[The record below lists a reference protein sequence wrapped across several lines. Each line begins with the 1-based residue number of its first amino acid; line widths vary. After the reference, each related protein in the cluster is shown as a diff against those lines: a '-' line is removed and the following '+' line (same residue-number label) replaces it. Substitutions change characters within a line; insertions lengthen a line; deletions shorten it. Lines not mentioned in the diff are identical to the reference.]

1 MARTCDAFPEGFEI
15 LEIKIIILHY
25 TFYFKKRQFEQMWG
39 IKINIQRTDYR
50 KLSFSGFTFFLPYTS
65 NFRYR
70 GW

>member
-25 TFYFKKRQFEQMWG
+25 IFYLKESNLNKCGVLRLTFKEQ
-39 IKINIQRTDYR
+39 TT
-50 KLSFSGFTFFLPYTS
+50 FSGFTFFLPYTR

-70 GW
+70 G